1 MRTTSTLLAALL
13 VALALPRPSRALPPP
28 GARVPRFSVDDIEG
42 VTHSERDLRGRWS
55 VALVMTDKDVR
66 DDLAAWWRR
75 LEGALPASARMYTF
89 GALNIVPLVPTAVL
103 VDRARDSTPRSLWR
117 TVWFSRDGSFARALG
132 LPEEELPWVVVID
145 PEGRIVT
152 TLHERVSDDAV
163 NRVLAR
169 VPSTP

>member
-1 MRTTSTLLAALL
+1 MRSPSLPLTALIL
-13 VALALPRPSRALPPP
+13 ALALPATSPALPTP
-28 GARVPRFSVDDIEG
+28 GSRMPRFTVDDIEG
-42 VTHSERDLRGRWS
+42 VAHTDRDLRGRWS

-75 LEGALPASARMYTF
+75 LEGAVPSTARMYTF
-89 GALNIVPLVPTAVL
+89 GALNIFPLVPTSAL
-103 VDRARDSTPRSLWR
+103 IDRARSSTPRSLWG

-145 PEGRIVT
+145 PEGRIVL

-163 NRVLAR
+163 NRVLSR
-169 VPSTP
+169 VPEAP

>member
-1 MRTTSTLLAALL
+1 MRLPSTPLAALL
-13 VALALPRPSRALPPP
+13 LALALPGASRALPPP
-28 GARVPRFSVDDIEG
+28 GSRVPRFSVADIEG
-42 VTHSERDLRGRWS
+42 VTHTERDLRGHWS

-75 LEGALPASARMYTF
+75 LEGAVPSSARMYTF
-89 GALNIVPLVPTAVL
+89 GALNIFPLVPTAAL
-103 VDRARDSTPRSLWR
+103 IDRARSSTPRSLWG

-145 PEGRIVT
+145 PDGRIVE

-163 NRVLAR
+163 NRVLSRIPAA
-169 VPSTP
+169 P